1 MAPQGGPGHSATQP
15 LSDDVERKT
24 RKDGSPQTERTARP
38 YPAQRLREGKAPR
51 TPCARSADGDAM
63 AEVGKVAGE
72 GRGRENAV
80 RFRSGKSKIPMDVS
94 SSVWST
100 KRSGQGR
107 REPTQTLLYVGQP
120 CEPTQGTRP
129 NRREGAAANAS
140 PQTRGGGRTNE
151 W

>member
-80 RFRSGKSKIPMDVS
+80 RFRSGESKIPMDVS

-100 KRSGQGR
+100 KRSRARQAGAN
-107 REPTQTLLYVGQP
+107 TDATLS
-120 CEPTQGTRP
+120 
-129 NRREGAAANAS
+129 GAAVRAHPGDTAE
-140 PQTRGGGRTNE
+140 QKGGRCG
-151 W
+151 

>member
-51 TPCARSADGDAM
+51 TPCARSADSDAM

-100 KRSGQGR
+100 KRSRARQAGAN
-107 REPTQTLLYVGQP
+107 TDATL
-120 CEPTQGTRP
+120 C
-129 NRREGAAANAS
+129 GAAVRAHPGDTAK
-140 PQTRGGGRTNE
+140 QKGGRCG
-151 W
+151 

>member
-72 GRGRENAV
+72 GRGRENAI

-100 KRSGQGR
+100 KRSRARQAGAN
-107 REPTQTLLYVGQP
+107 TDATLS
-120 CEPTQGTRP
+120 
-129 NRREGAAANAS
+129 GAAM
-140 PQTRGGGRTNE
+140 
-151 W
+151 